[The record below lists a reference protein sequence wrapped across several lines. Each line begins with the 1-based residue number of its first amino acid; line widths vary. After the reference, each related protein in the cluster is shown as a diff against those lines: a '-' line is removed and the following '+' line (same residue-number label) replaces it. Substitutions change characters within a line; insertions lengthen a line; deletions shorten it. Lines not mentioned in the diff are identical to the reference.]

1 MPQKKTYNIGD
12 IVGKNIVGD
21 KSIGRV
27 EDNTDTDSY
36 GNILYNVYF
45 YTEPTG
51 LVGLTA
57 DELFFKPGSR
67 QTAINMNVAPSG
79 GSRKS
84 RRRSRKNKRTRRV
97 RR

>member
-1 MPQKKTYNIGD
+1 MAQKRTYNVGD

-27 EDNTDTDSY
+27 EENKATDEA

-51 LVGLTA
+51 LQGLTA
-57 DELFFKPGSR
+57 EQLIFKPGSQNAANR
-67 QTAINMNVAPSG
+67 LDVAPSG
-79 GSRKS
+79 GSKS
-84 RRRSRKNKRTRRV
+84 RRRRKNKRTRV

>member
-1 MPQKKTYNIGD
+1 MAQKKTYNVGD
-12 IVGKNIVGD
+12 IVGKNIQGD

-27 EDNTDTDSY
+27 EENTATDEY
-36 GNILYNVYF
+36 GNIVYNVYF

-51 LVGLTA
+51 LVGMSA
-57 DELFFKPGSR
+57 DELIFKPGSK
-67 QTAINMNVAPSG
+67 QAAINLNVAPSG

-84 RRRSRKNKRTRRV
+84 RRSRKNKRTRRV

>member
-1 MPQKKTYNIGD
+1 MAQKRTYNIGD
-12 IVGKNIVGD
+12 IVGRNIQGD

-27 EDNTDTDSY
+27 EDNKDTDSS
-36 GNILYNVYF
+36 GNILYSVYF

-57 DELFFKPGSR
+57 DELIFKPGSR
-67 QTAINMNVAPSG
+67 QAAINMNGPPSG
-79 GSRKS
+79 GSKS
-84 RRRSRKNKRTRRV
+84 RRRNRKNKRTRRV